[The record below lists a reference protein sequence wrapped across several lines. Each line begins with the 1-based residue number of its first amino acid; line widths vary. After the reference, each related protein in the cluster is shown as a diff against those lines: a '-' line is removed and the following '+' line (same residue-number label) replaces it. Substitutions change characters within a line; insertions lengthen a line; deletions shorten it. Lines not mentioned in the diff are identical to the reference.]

1 MAKFEIITGKAL
13 KSAIAGRGAQ
23 IATFTQREHQLAV
36 SALAHLGEHNDVIY
50 VQALYD
56 MSPANYRTGLRKWF
70 LEFGKCTF
78 KAAESGQG
86 GTFVYAKS
94 KPSNIEG
101 AMEIAPANFEKAA
114 KEAAADPKAF
124 VVVDYLAKVLEK
136 LTKEEVDPRIIRA
149 IEGAQKVAKGP
160 VVVVRNQKPLPPA
173 GKNAA
178 PKADDTPAAALQA
191 PAANTIAA

>member
-1 MAKFEIITGKAL
+1 M
-13 KSAIAGRGAQ
+13 
-23 IATFTQREHQLAV
+23 
-36 SALAHLGEHNDVIY
+36 
-50 VQALYD
+50 
-56 MSPANYRTGLRKWF
+56 
-70 LEFGKCTF
+70 
-78 KAAESGQG
+78 
-86 GTFVYAKS
+86 
-94 KPSNIEG
+94 
-101 AMEIAPANFEKAA
+101 
-114 KEAAADPKAF
+114 
-124 VVVDYLAKVLEK
+124 LEK

>member
-114 KEAAADPKAF
+114 RKPPPIRR
-124 VVVDYLAKVLEK
+124 LSSSS
-136 LTKEEVDPRIIRA
+136 TISPRCS
-149 IEGAQKVAKGP
+149 KS
-160 VVVVRNQKPLPPA
+160 
-173 GKNAA
+173 
-178 PKADDTPAAALQA
+178 
-191 PAANTIAA
+191 